1 VPIPFDSIERDFT
14 ERDFTE
20 RDTTKGDTT
29 ARDSTARDSTAR
41 DSTARDPTARD
52 PAVSFEAA
60 PTGPAD
66 VATAFWFE
74 CVDEFVEGVTAIGTY
89 LEEVYLKEASLKK
102 SATSGL
108 NWEL

>member
-1 VPIPFDSIERDFT
+1 VPIPFDSIERDFTERDFT

-29 ARDSTARDSTAR
+29 ARDS
-41 DSTARDPTARD
+41 TARD

-108 NWEL
+108 NWEH